1 MSNDALSAK
10 MNYDINS
17 VKDRGLQRL
26 SLWIPWS
33 LSRITRGAANEAD
46 DGVAC
51 GREKRTERGSDK
63 SGGAA
68 YQDGLTRSVFE
79 ARVQTQIVL

>member
-10 MNYDINS
+10 MNHDINP

-33 LSRITRGAANEAD
+33 LSGITRGATNQAY
-46 DGVAC
+46 DGVAS
-51 GREKRTERGSDK
+51 GREKRAERGADK
-63 SGGAA
+63 S
-68 YQDGLTRSVFE
+68 R
-79 ARVQTQIVL
+79 